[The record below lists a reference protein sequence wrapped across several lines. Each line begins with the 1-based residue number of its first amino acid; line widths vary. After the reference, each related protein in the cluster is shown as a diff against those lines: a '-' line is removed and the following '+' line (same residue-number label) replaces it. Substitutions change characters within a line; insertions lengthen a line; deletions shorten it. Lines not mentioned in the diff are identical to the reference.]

1 MADSLR
7 STLLRTT
14 NLKIDLKDLK
24 AHQRIIGDGTFDK
37 QIKKEEN
44 KNKLRNIEDIF
55 DKGKIAKKKPKPKP
69 KPKPRPKP
77 YK

>member
-7 STLLRTT
+7 STLLRTQ

-24 AHQRIIGDGTFDK
+24 AHQMIIGDGTFDK

-44 KNKLRNIEDIF
+44 KDKLRNIEDIF
-55 DKGKIAKKKPKPKP
+55 DKGKIVKPKPTNKS
-69 KPKPRPKP
+69 KSKNK
-77 YK
+77 KTNK